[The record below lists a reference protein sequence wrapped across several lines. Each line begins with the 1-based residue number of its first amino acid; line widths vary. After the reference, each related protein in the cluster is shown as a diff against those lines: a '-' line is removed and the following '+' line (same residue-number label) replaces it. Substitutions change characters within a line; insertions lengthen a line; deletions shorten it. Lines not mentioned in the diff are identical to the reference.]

1 MRATNSNLNR
11 KFGEI
16 VKQHVM
22 NIQTEKL
29 NLIEWISRL
38 NDMSVIDKLK
48 EIKDDYSKSKDWW
61 DTLNKEEIESIK
73 RGLKDFEEGKIHSH
87 ETARKIYE
95 KYL

>member
-1 MRATNSNLNR
+1 M
-11 KFGEI
+11 K
-16 VKQHVM
+16 
-22 NIQTEKL
+22 IQNEKL

-48 EIKDDYSKSKDWW
+48 EIKDDYSKSEDWW
-61 DTLNKEEIESIK
+61 GTLNKEEIESIK
-73 RGLKDFEEGKIHSH
+73 RGLKDFEDGKIHSH